1 MNPIEMVKKYGIR
14 LLKISRRW
22 NIYAGVDPER
32 VTAPALI
39 LFPCRSNTLCC
50 GLAGILTVKQVERPE
65 CDDPGEHMD
74 ALFGIICR
82 ADISKILDGAISS
95 GRYLDGPDT
104 LAVLEQWISVLKWN
118 EPFERL
124 FYDPLEAS
132 HLKALAIK
140 MNAFL
145 AEEQF
150 SLESRAAHF
159 STGDLEIINSRL
171 TRMKDVCWALER
183 DILDN
188 ISGILRL
195 AGSERP
201 EELAPEAFRKY
212 RKINFLLNSLD
223 RLEVR
228 GRDSAGIQISF
239 TLLTSR
245 DFADV
250 LGRLRERGLYDDFK
264 RRATAGD
271 LVNGSIECSE
281 APPFLSFTYK
291 TASIIGELGR
301 NIRELRKAIA
311 QDAVF
316 REFAIKGAAFETTLA
331 HTRWASV
338 GSITED
344 NCHPINNHT
353 LNEGIRR
360 YPAYGEGNGTI
371 SVVLNGD
378 IDNYQVL
385 RRQFEA
391 GRELFVPEV
400 TTDTKII
407 PLQIEK
413 YLREGND
420 LTESFRRAVGDFE
433 GSHAIAMTSSL
444 EPSRTFLALKGSGQT
459 IYVGLAPDRYVFSSE
474 LYGLVEETSAFVKM
488 DGEKPSIPG
497 DSESAGQ
504 IVILDQN
511 SGGGLP
517 GIKSFYYNGL
527 PLVWRAADIQ
537 QAEMTTRD
545 IDRGAYPHF
554 FLKEISESALSVHK
568 TILGKYQ
575 ITNGKNGTKQVR
587 FNLGPDI
594 VPEKVR
600 LALVRD
606 EIRRVV
612 VIGHGTAAVAGAAV
626 ADALERYLRRGT
638 DLKSVP
644 TIEAKIASELSGFH
658 LQESLQDTLIIP
670 ITQSGTTTDTNRAVA
685 MAAER
690 GAAIIAIVNRRQSD
704 ITGKSD
710 GVFYTSDGR
719 DIEMSVASTK
729 AFYSQI
735 IAGHILSLYLAQMLK
750 TLPDEAIAAELE
762 NLEQAPALMQRVLE
776 QKEKIRRSVRDCAG
790 QKKDW
795 AVVGSGPNK
804 VAADEVRIK
813 LSELCY
819 KTISSDV
826 VENKKHIDLSAE
838 PLIIVCAAGAP
849 ETVTGDIV
857 KDVAI
862 FKAHKAGVIV
872 FADEGEARFDA
883 TADAV
888 ITVPRAQQPLPVIL
902 NTVAGHLWGYYA
914 ACSIDEEALFFRE
927 FRGRLNR
934 TVTDAGR
941 HQALFYE
948 KISDRQFRQMIR
960 DFSTAL
966 HERLAGGSFS
976 LSCVG
981 TISELVLLLKYAVGK
996 IPMEDF
1002 WQDFRDE
1009 TLSPIDRLDTCLG
1022 HAIDELSRPID
1033 TIRHQAKTVT
1043 VGTSRKEQPLEGIV
1057 FELMK
1062 ELGVSLRQLTGKN
1075 ILAIRSVQPAI
1086 LSMVGYTLYAINNL
1100 DQEGNPQDASTI
1112 TIRQRGGI
1120 ALQMRSRVEQSNL
1133 LMGAKKTIVS
1143 IGHVYL
1149 GRGKTDGA
1157 PIMIVPLLGE
1167 GMGVRNLLLIHIRY
1181 NESLNPPGKI
1191 DALGYRFNDLRNLI
1205 NEYNLPWNDRY
1216 LESISL
1222 ETLFSEPVD
1231 FIAGQ
1236 IKSKLEINE
1245 ASPGSA

>member
-1 MNPIEMVKKYGIR
+1 MNSIEMVKKYGIR

-22 NIYAGVDPER
+22 NVYVGVDPER

-39 LFPCRSNTLCC
+39 LFPCRSNILCC
-50 GLAGILTVKQVERPE
+50 GLAGILTIKQARRPE
-65 CDDPGEHMD
+65 FADPDKRME
-74 ALFGIICR
+74 ALFAIISR
-82 ADISKILDGAISS
+82 GNIKGILDGVIPS
-95 GRYLDGPDT
+95 GRYLDGPDA
-104 LAVLEQWISVLKWN
+104 LAVLEQCVSILKQDVS
-118 EPFERL
+118 FERL
-124 FYDPLEAS
+124 FYDPP
-132 HLKALAIK
+132 KAAQLTALSKK
-140 MNAFL
+140 MNVFL
-145 AEEQF
+145 AEEQTG
-150 SLESRAAHF
+150 LESRAAHF
-159 STGDLEIINSRL
+159 STGDLESINSRL
-171 TRMKDVCWALER
+171 TRMKDIHWALER

-188 ISGILRL
+188 IDRILRL

-201 EELAPEAFRKY
+201 EDLAPEAFRKY
-212 RKINFLLNSLD
+212 RKINFLLNGLD

-239 TLLTSR
+239 TLPTPR
-245 DFADV
+245 DLAAV
-250 LGRLRERGLYDDFK
+250 LERLRERGLHDDF
-264 RRATAGD
+264 RRRTAAGD
-271 LVNGSIECSE
+271 LINGAIECSE
-281 APPFLSFTYK
+281 AGPFLSFTYK

-301 NIRELRKAIA
+301 NVGELRKFIA
-311 QDAVF
+311 EDAVF
-316 REFAIKGAAFETTLA
+316 REFAAKEAAFETTLA

-353 LNEGIRR
+353 LSESIRR
-360 YPAYGEGNGTI
+360 YPAYGEGDWTI

-378 IDNYQVL
+378 IDNYQAL
-385 RRQFEA
+385 RQQFES
-391 GRELFVPEV
+391 GRESFVPEV

-420 LTESFRRAVGDFE
+420 LTESFRRAVCDFE
-433 GSHAIAMTSSL
+433 GSHAIAMTSSV

-459 IYVGLAPDRYVFSSE
+459 IYVGLTPDRYVFSSE
-474 LYGLVEETSAFVKM
+474 LYGLVEETSTFIKM
-488 DGEKPSIPG
+488 DGEQPSIPG
-497 DSESAGQ
+497 DPGSAGQ

-511 SGGGLP
+511 SQGGLP
-517 GIKSFYYNGL
+517 GVKSFYYNGL
-527 PLVWRAADIQ
+527 PLAWRTADIQ

-545 IDRGAYPHF
+545 IDRGTYPHF

-568 TILGKYQ
+568 TLLGKYR
-575 ITNGKNGTKQVR
+575 ITIGKDGEKQVR

-594 VPEKVR
+594 IPEKVR
-600 LALVRD
+600 LLLGRGG
-606 EIRRVV
+606 IRRVM

-626 ADALERYLRRGT
+626 SDSLERHLRGAHM
-638 DLKSVP
+638 K
-644 TIEAKIASELSGFH
+644 IEAKIASELSGFH
-658 LQESLQDTLIIP
+658 LQEDLQDTLVIP

-685 MAAER
+685 MAVER
-690 GAAIIAIVNRRQSD
+690 GAAVIAIVNRRQSD

-735 IAGHILSLYLAQMLK
+735 VAGHILSLYLAQMLA
-750 TLPDEAIAAELE
+750 TLSDEEIAGELE
-762 NLEQAPALMQRVLE
+762 NLERAPALMKRVLE
-776 QKEKIRRSVRDCAG
+776 QKENIRQSVRDCAG
-790 QKKDW
+790 QKKCW

-804 VAADEVRIK
+804 AAADEIRIK

-838 PLIIVCAAGAP
+838 PLILVCASGAP
-849 ETVTGDIV
+849 ETVTSDIV

-872 FADEGEARFDA
+872 FADEGEGRFNPI
-883 TADAV
+883 ADSV
-888 ITVPRAQQPLPVIL
+888 IAIPRARMPLPVIL

-914 ACSIDEEALFFRE
+914 ACKIDEEALFFRE
-927 FRGRLNR
+927 FRSRLNL

-948 KISDRQFRQMIR
+948 KIADRQFRQMIR
-960 DFSTAL
+960 DFSASL
-966 HERLAGGSFS
+966 HERLANGGFS
-976 LSCVG
+976 LSSVS
-981 TISELVLLLKYAVGK
+981 TISDLVLLLKYVVGK
-996 IPMEDF
+996 IPLEDF

-1009 TLSPIDRLDTCLG
+1009 TISPIDRLDTCLG

-1033 TIRHQAKTVT
+1033 AIRHQAKTVT
-1043 VGTSRKEQPLEGIV
+1043 VGTSRREQPLEGIV
-1057 FELMK
+1057 FELLK
-1062 ELGVSLRQLTGKN
+1062 ELGVALRRLTGKN
-1075 ILAIRSVQPAI
+1075 ILAIRNVQQAI
-1086 LSMVGYTLYAINNL
+1086 SEIQGYTLYAVNNL
-1100 DQEGNPQDASTI
+1100 DQEGSPQDNSTI
-1112 TIRQRGGI
+1112 AIRQRGGI
-1120 ALQMRSRVEQSNL
+1120 ALQMKSRVEKSDL

-1143 IGHVYL
+1143 SGHVYL

-1167 GMGVRNLLLIHIRY
+1167 GMGVRNLLLIHIRF
-1181 NESLNPPGKI
+1181 NESLSLPEKI
-1191 DALGYRFNDLRNLI
+1191 AVLGYRFNDIRNLI

-1216 LESISL
+1216 LESIPL

-1236 IKSKLEINE
+1236 IKSKLETTE
-1245 ASPGSA
+1245 ASPQARK

>member
-1 MNPIEMVKKYGIR
+1 MNAIEKVKKFGIR

-22 NIYAGVDPER
+22 NIYMGVNPER

-39 LFPCRSNTLCC
+39 LFPCRSSILCC
-50 GLAGILTVKQVERPE
+50 GLAGILTIKQVERPVCE
-65 CDDPGEHMD
+65 CDDPCKRMD
-74 ALFGIICR
+74 ALFGIIR
-82 ADISKILDGAISS
+82 RENISKVLGGAISS
-95 GRYLDGPDT
+95 ERYLDGPDT
-104 LAVLEQWISVLKWN
+104 LAAMEQWISVLKRK

-124 FYDPLEAS
+124 FYDPLEAAR
-132 HLKALAIK
+132 LTALSKKI
-140 MNAFL
+140 NAFL
-145 AEEQF
+145 VDEQF
-150 SLESRAAHF
+150 TLESRAAHF
-159 STGDLEIINSRL
+159 STLDLEIINSRL

-183 DILDN
+183 DVLDN
-188 ISGILRL
+188 IGVILRL

-201 EELAPEAFRKY
+201 EDLAPEAFRKY
-212 RKINFLLNSLD
+212 RNINFLLNSLD

-228 GRDSAGIQISF
+228 GRDSAGIKISF
-239 TLLTSR
+239 TLIASR
-245 DFADV
+245 DLADV
-250 LGRLRERGLYDDFK
+250 VARLRERGLHEDF
-264 RRATAGD
+264 RQRAAAGD
-271 LVNGSIECSE
+271 LINGSIECSE
-281 APPFLSFTYK
+281 ARSFLSFTYK

-301 NIRELRKAIA
+301 NIRELRKAVA

-316 REFAIKGAAFETTLA
+316 REFAVKGAAFETTLA

-344 NCHPINNHT
+344 NCHPINNFT

-385 RRQFEA
+385 RQQFEA
-391 GRELFVPEV
+391 GCEVFAPEV

-413 YLREGND
+413 YLREGSD
-420 LTESFRRAVGDFE
+420 LTESFRRAVCDFE

-474 LYGLVEETSAFVKM
+474 LYGLVEETSAFIKL

-497 DSESAGQ
+497 DSGSAGQ

-517 GIKSFYYNGL
+517 GIESFYYNGL
-527 PLVWRAADIQ
+527 PLTWHAGDIQ

-575 ITNGKNGTKQVR
+575 IIKEKDGIKQVR
-587 FNLGPDI
+587 FNLGQDI
-594 VPEKVR
+594 VPEKIR
-600 LALVRD
+600 LALVRG

-626 ADALERYLRRGT
+626 ADALERHLIGAQIR
-638 DLKSVP
+638 
-644 TIEAKIASELSGFH
+644 IEAKIASELSGFH
-658 LQESLQDTLIIP
+658 LQDSLQDTLIIP

-685 MAAER
+685 MAAQR

-735 IAGHILSLYLAQMLK
+735 IAGHILSLYLAQVLK

-776 QKEKIRRSVRDCAG
+776 QKEKIRQSVRDCAG
-790 QKKDW
+790 QKKYW

-804 VAADEVRIK
+804 AAADEIRIK

-849 ETVTGDIV
+849 ETVIGDIV

-862 FKAHKAGVIV
+862 FKAHKAGIIV
-872 FADEGEARFDA
+872 FTDEDEARFDPI
-883 TADAV
+883 ADAV
-888 ITVPRAQQPLPVIL
+888 IAIPRARMPLPVIL

-914 ACSIDEEALFFRE
+914 ACKIDEEALFFRE
-927 FRGRLNR
+927 FRGRLNL
-934 TVTDAGR
+934 TITGAGR
-941 HQALFYE
+941 QQASFYE
-948 KISDRQFRQMIR
+948 KVADRQFRKMIR
-960 DFSTAL
+960 DFSTSL
-966 HERLAGGSFS
+966 HERLAGGFFS
-976 LSCVG
+976 LSGVG

-996 IPMEDF
+996 IPLEDF

-1057 FELMK
+1057 FELLK
-1062 ELGVSLRQLTGKN
+1062 ELDVSLRLLTGRN
-1075 ILAIRSVQPAI
+1075 ILAIRNVQPAI
-1086 LSMVGYTLYAINNL
+1086 AAIMGYTLYAVNNL

-1120 ALQMRSRVEQSNL
+1120 ALQMRSRAEQSNL
-1133 LMGAKKTIVS
+1133 LMGAKKTIVGT
-1143 IGHVYL
+1143 GHVYL

-1157 PIMIVPLLGE
+1157 PIMIVPLLRE
-1167 GMGVRNLLLIHIRY
+1167 GAGVKNLLLIHIRY
-1181 NESLNPPGKI
+1181 NESLNRLEKI
-1191 DALGYRFNDLRNLI
+1191 TVLGYRFNDLRNLI
-1205 NEYNLPWNDRY
+1205 NEYNLPWDDRY
-1216 LESISL
+1216 LDSISL
-1222 ETLFSEPVD
+1222 EALFSEPVEI
-1231 FIAGQ
+1231 IAGQ
-1236 IKSKLEINE
+1236 IKSALTY
-1245 ASPGSA
+1245 PPP

>member
-1 MNPIEMVKKYGIR
+1 MNFIEMVKKYGIR
-14 LLKISRRW
+14 LLKLSRRW
-22 NIYAGVDPER
+22 NIYVGVDPER
-32 VTAPALI
+32 VTTQALI
-39 LFPCRSNTLCC
+39 LFPCRSNILCC
-50 GLAGILTVKQVERPE
+50 GLAGILTIKQVKQPE
-65 CDDPGEHMD
+65 CDNPGKHMD
-74 ALFGIICR
+74 VLFGIIQGEP
-82 ADISKILDGAISS
+82 ISKILEGAISS

-104 LAVLEQWISVLKWN
+104 LAALEQWISVLKSN

-124 FYDPLEAS
+124 FYDSREAA
-132 HLKALAIK
+132 HLTALSKK
-140 MNAFL
+140 MSAFL
-145 AEEQF
+145 ADEQNT
-150 SLESRAAHF
+150 LERRAAYF

-183 DILDN
+183 DILNN
-188 ISGILRL
+188 IGGILSL
-195 AGSERP
+195 AGSEKP
-201 EELAPEAFRKY
+201 EDLVPEAFRKY

-239 TLLTSR
+239 TLAASR
-245 DFADV
+245 DLADV
-250 LGRLRERGLYDDFK
+250 LARLRERGLHNEF
-264 RRATAGD
+264 RQRTAAGD
-271 LVNGSIECSE
+271 LISGSIECVE
-281 APPFLSFTYK
+281 ARPFLSFTYK

-301 NIRELRKAIA
+301 NIRELRKAVA

-316 REFAIKGAAFETTLA
+316 REFAVKGTAFDTTLA

-353 LNEGIRR
+353 LNKGIRR
-360 YPAYGEGNGTI
+360 YPAYGEGDWTI

-378 IDNYQVL
+378 IDNYQIL
-385 RRQFEA
+385 RRQFET
-391 GRELFVPEV
+391 GRELFLPEV

-420 LTESFRRAVGDFE
+420 LTESFRRAVCDFE

-459 IYVGLAPDRYVFSSE
+459 IYIGLAPDRYVFSSE
-474 LYGLVEETSAFVKM
+474 LYGLVEEMSAFIKM
-488 DGEKPSIPG
+488 DGEKPYIPG

-511 SGGGLP
+511 SEGGLP
-517 GIKSFYYNGL
+517 GIKSFCYNGL
-527 PLVWRAADIQ
+527 PLAWRTADIQ
-537 QAEMTTRD
+537 HAEMTTRD
-545 IDRGAYPHF
+545 INRGAYPHF

-568 TILGKYQ
+568 TILGKYL
-575 ITNGKNGTKQVR
+575 IIKKKDGTKQVR
-587 FNLGPDI
+587 FNLGADI
-594 VPEKVR
+594 VPERVR

-612 VIGHGTAAVAGAAV
+612 IIGHGTAAVAGAAV
-626 ADALERYLRRGT
+626 SDAMERYLGGARIR
-638 DLKSVP
+638 
-644 TIEAKIASELSGFH
+644 IEAKIASELSGFY
-658 LQESLQDTLIIP
+658 LQETMQDTLIIP
-670 ITQSGTTTDTNRAVA
+670 VTQSGTTTDTNRAVA

-735 IAGHILSLYLAQMLK
+735 IAGHILSLYLAQVLN
-750 TLPDEAIAAELE
+750 TLSDDEIAVELE

-776 QKEKIRRSVRDCAG
+776 QKEKIRKSVLDYAG
-790 QKKDW
+790 QKKYW

-804 VAADEVRIK
+804 VAADEIRIK

-857 KDVAI
+857 KDAAI
-862 FKAHKAGVIV
+862 FKAHKAAIVV
-872 FADEGEARFDA
+872 FADEDEMRFDPI
-883 TADAV
+883 ADAV
-888 ITVPRAQQPLPVIL
+888 IAIPMARMPLPVIL

-914 ACSIDEEALFFRE
+914 ACKIDEEALFFRE
-927 FRGRLNR
+927 FRSRLNM

-948 KISDRQFRQMIR
+948 KVADRQFRKMVR
-960 DFSTAL
+960 DFSASL
-966 HERLAGGSFS
+966 HERLAGGGFS
-976 LSCVG
+976 LSGVG
-981 TISELVLLLKYAVGK
+981 MISELVLLLKYAVGK
-996 IPMEDF
+996 IHLEDF

-1057 FELMK
+1057 FELLK
-1062 ELGVSLRQLTGKN
+1062 ELDVSLRLLTGRN
-1075 ILAIRSVQPAI
+1075 ILAIRNFQPAI
-1086 LSMVGYTLYAINNL
+1086 AAIRGYTLYAVNNL
-1100 DQEGNPQDASTI
+1100 DQEGNPQNASTI
-1112 TIRQRGGI
+1112 TIQQRGGI
-1120 ALQMRSRVEQSNL
+1120 ALQMRSRVEQSKL

-1143 IGHVYL
+1143 TGHVYL
-1149 GRGKTDGA
+1149 GRGKTDRA

-1167 GMGVRNLLLIHIRY
+1167 GVGVKNLLLIHIRY
-1181 NESLNPPGKI
+1181 NESLSRSEKI
-1191 DALGYRFNDLRNLI
+1191 AVLGYRFNDIRNLI
-1205 NEYNLPWNDRY
+1205 NEYNFPWDDRY

-1222 ETLFSEPVD
+1222 EALFSEPVE
-1231 FIAGQ
+1231 IVAGQ
-1236 IKSKLEINE
+1236 IRSALEKM
-1245 ASPGSA
+1245 AHP

>member
-1 MNPIEMVKKYGIR
+1 MNSIEMVKKYGIR
-14 LLKISRRW
+14 LLKVSRRW
-22 NIYAGVDPER
+22 NVYAGVDPER
-32 VTAPALI
+32 VAAPALI
-39 LFPCRSNTLCC
+39 LFPCRSSILCC
-50 GLAGILTVKQVERPE
+50 GLAGILTIKQVERPV
-65 CDDPGEHMD
+65 CDDPCKRMD
-74 ALFGIICR
+74 ALFEIIR
-82 ADISKILDGAISS
+82 RENISKILDSVIPS
-95 GRYLDGPDT
+95 GCYLDGADT
-104 LAVLEQWISVLKWN
+104 LDALKQCSSILKQGDA
-118 EPFERL
+118 FERL
-124 FYDPLEAS
+124 FYDPREAA
-132 HLKALAIK
+132 HLTALSRK
-140 MNAFL
+140 MNAFIL
-145 AEEQF
+145 EEQLV
-150 SLESRAAHF
+150 LEIRAAHF
-159 STGDLEIINSRL
+159 STLDLEIINSRL

-188 ISGILRL
+188 IGVILRL

-201 EELAPEAFRKY
+201 EDLAPEAFRKY
-212 RKINFLLNSLD
+212 RKINFLLNCLD

-239 TLLTSR
+239 ALPTSR

-250 LGRLRERGLYDDFK
+250 LGRLRKRGLYDDFK

-291 TASIIGELGR
+291 TASIIGDLGR
-301 NIRELRKAIA
+301 NIRELRKAVA

-316 REFAIKGAAFETTLA
+316 REFAVKGAAFETTLA

-360 YPAYGEGNGTI
+360 YPAYGERDGTI

-400 TTDTKII
+400 TTDTKMI

-420 LTESFRRAVGDFE
+420 LKESFRRAVCDFE

-459 IYVGLAPDRYVFSSE
+459 IYIGLTPDRYVFSSE
-474 LYGLVEETSAFVKM
+474 LYGLVEETSAFIKM
-488 DGEKPSIPG
+488 DGEKLSISG

-527 PLVWRAADIQ
+527 PLAWRTADIQ

-554 FLKEISESALSVHK
+554 FLKEISESTLSVRK

-575 ITNGKNGTKQVR
+575 ITKEKNGTKQVR

-612 VIGHGTAAVAGAAV
+612 VIGQGTAAVAGASV
-626 ADALERYLRRGT
+626 SDSLERYLQGAHM
-638 DLKSVP
+638 K
-644 TIEAKIASELSGFH
+644 IEAKIASELSGFH

-685 MAAER
+685 MAVER
-690 GAAIIAIVNRRQSD
+690 GASVIAIVNRRQSD

-735 IAGHILSLYLAQMLK
+735 VAGHILSLYFAQILG
-750 TLPDEAIAAELE
+750 TLSDEAIAEELE
-762 NLEQAPALMQRVLE
+762 NLDQAPALMKRVLD
-776 QKEKIRRSVRDCAG
+776 QKETIRQSVRDHAG
-790 QKKDW
+790 QKKYW

-804 VAADEVRIK
+804 AAADEIRIK

-883 TADAV
+883 IADAV
-888 ITVPRAQQPLPVIL
+888 IAVPRAQQPLPVIL

-927 FRGRLNR
+927 FRGRLNL

-960 DFSTAL
+960 DFSTSL
-966 HERLAGGSFS
+966 HERLAGGGFS
-976 LSCVG
+976 LSGVS
-981 TISELVLLLKYAVGK
+981 TISDLVLLLKYVVGK
-996 IPMEDF
+996 IPLEDF

-1009 TLSPIDRLDTCLG
+1009 TISPIDRLDTCLG

-1086 LSMVGYTLYAINNL
+1086 SSMRGYTLYAINNL

-1133 LMGAKKTIVS
+1133 LMGAKKTIAS
-1143 IGHVYL
+1143 MGHVYL

-1181 NESLNPPGKI
+1181 NESLSLPGKI

-1205 NEYNLPWNDRY
+1205 NEYNLPWDDRY
-1216 LESISL
+1216 LASISL
-1222 ETLFSEPVD
+1222 EALFSEPVE
-1231 FIAGQ
+1231 IVAGQ
-1236 IKSKLEINE
+1236 IKSTLTN
-1245 ASPGSA
+1245 PQP

>member
-32 VTAPALI
+32 VNAPALI
-39 LFPCRSNTLCC
+39 LFPCRSNILCC
-50 GLAGILTVKQVERPE
+50 GLAGILTIKEAQRPE
-65 CDDPGEHMD
+65 FSDPDKRME
-74 ALFGIICR
+74 ALFEIIR
-82 ADISKILDGAISS
+82 REDISKILDSAISS
-95 GRYLDGPDT
+95 GRYLDGPDA
-104 LAVLEQWISVLKWN
+104 LAALEQCVSILKQDVS
-118 EPFERL
+118 FERI
-124 FYDPLEAS
+124 FYDPPKAAQ
-132 HLKALAIK
+132 LKALSEK
-140 MNAFL
+140 MNGFL
-145 AEEQF
+145 AEEQAA
-150 SLESRAAHF
+150 LESRAAHF

-171 TRMKDVCWALER
+171 TRMKDIHWALER

-188 ISGILRL
+188 IDRILRL

-201 EELAPEAFRKY
+201 EGLAPEAFRKY
-212 RKINFLLNSLD
+212 RKINFLLNCLD

-239 TLLTSR
+239 TLPTPR
-245 DFADV
+245 DLADV
-250 LGRLRERGLYDDFK
+250 LERLRERGLHDDF
-264 RRATAGD
+264 RQRTAAGD

-281 APPFLSFTYK
+281 ARSFLSFTYK

-301 NIRELRKAIA
+301 NVGELRKFVAE
-311 QDAVF
+311 DAVF
-316 REFAIKGAAFETTLA
+316 REFAVKEAAFETTLA

-344 NCHPINNHT
+344 NCHPINNYT
-353 LNEGIRR
+353 LSKGIRLF
-360 YPAYGEGNGTI
+360 PVYGEGDWTI

-378 IDNYQVL
+378 IDNYQAL
-385 RRQFEA
+385 RRQFES
-391 GRELFVPEV
+391 GRESFVPEV

-420 LTESFRRAVGDFE
+420 LMESFRRAVCDFE
-433 GSHAIAMTSSL
+433 GSHAIAMTSSV

-459 IYVGLAPDRYVFSSE
+459 IYVGLTPDRYIFSSE
-474 LYGLVEETSAFVKM
+474 LYGLVEETPAFIKM
-488 DGEKPSIPG
+488 DGEKPSISGDPG
-497 DSESAGQ
+497 SAGQ

-511 SGGGLP
+511 SQGGLP
-517 GIKSFYYNGL
+517 GIKSFNYKGL
-527 PLVWRAADIQ
+527 PLAWRTADIQ

-545 IDRGAYPHF
+545 IDRGTYPHF

-568 TILGKYQ
+568 TLLGKYR
-575 ITNGKNGTKQVR
+575 ITTGKDGKKQVR

-594 VPEKVR
+594 IPEKVR
-600 LALVRD
+600 LSLGRG
-606 EIRRVV
+606 EIRRVM

-626 ADALERYLRRGT
+626 SDSLERYLRGAHM
-638 DLKSVP
+638 K
-644 TIEAKIASELSGFH
+644 IEAKIASELSGFH
-658 LQESLQDTLIIP
+658 LQEDLQDTLVIP

-685 MAAER
+685 MAVER
-690 GAAIIAIVNRRQSD
+690 GASVIAIVNRRQSD

-735 IAGHILSLYLAQMLK
+735 VAGHILSLYLAQMLA
-750 TLPDEAIAAELE
+750 TLSDEEIAGELE
-762 NLEQAPALMQRVLE
+762 NLERAPALMKRVLE
-776 QKEKIRRSVRDCAG
+776 QKEKIRQSVRDCAG
-790 QKKDW
+790 QKKYW

-804 VAADEVRIK
+804 AAADEIRIK

-838 PLIIVCAAGAP
+838 PLILVCAAGAP

-872 FADEGEARFDA
+872 FADEGEGRFDPI
-883 TADAV
+883 ADSV
-888 ITVPRAQQPLPVIL
+888 IAIPRARMPLPVIL
-902 NTVAGHLWGYYA
+902 NTMAGHLWGYYA
-914 ACSIDEEALFFRE
+914 ACSIDEEALFFRD
-927 FRGRLNR
+927 FRSRLNL

-948 KISDRQFRQMIR
+948 KIADRKFRNLIR
-960 DFSTAL
+960 DFSTSL
-966 HERLAGGSFS
+966 HERLTGGGFS
-976 LSCVG
+976 LSGVN
-981 TISELVLLLKYAVGK
+981 TISDLVLLLKYAVGK
-996 IPMEDF
+996 IPLEDF

-1009 TLSPIDRLDTCLG
+1009 TVSPIDRLDTCLG

-1043 VGTSRKEQPLEGIV
+1043 VGTSRREQPLEGIV
-1057 FELMK
+1057 FQLLK
-1062 ELGVSLRQLTGKN
+1062 ELSVALRQLIGKN
-1075 ILAIRSVQPAI
+1075 ILAIRNIQPAI
-1086 LSMVGYTLYAINNL
+1086 AAIRGYTLYAIDNL

-1112 TIRQRGGI
+1112 TIRERGGV
-1120 ALQMRSRVEQSNL
+1120 ALQMKSRVEQSNL
-1133 LMGAKKTIVS
+1133 LMGAKKTIVGT
-1143 IGHVYL
+1143 GHVYL

-1167 GMGVRNLLLIHIRY
+1167 GTGIRNLLLVHVLY
-1181 NESLNPPGKI
+1181 NESLSLPEKI
-1191 DALGYRFNDLRNLI
+1191 EVLGYRFNDLRNLI

-1216 LESISL
+1216 LASISL
-1222 ETLFSEPVD
+1222 EALFSEPVEI
-1231 FIAGQ
+1231 IAGQ
-1236 IKSKLEINE
+1236 IKSTLTY
-1245 ASPGSA
+1245 PHP